1 MPVSVAPGLSAVVE
15 LLSALV
21 SIDSVNPDLVAGG
34 AGEAEMAEFCL
45 GWLGDRGCEVVQ
57 QPTGRPGR
65 DNVVGIV
72 RGSGGGRALM
82 LNAHMDTV
90 GVAGM
95 ECPRDPRV
103 VDGRL
108 YGRGALDTKGGL
120 AAFML
125 AAASVADAGL
135 RGDVILTAVV
145 DEEFASIGTEA
156 SLRDWRAD
164 GALVAEPTALDLATC
179 HKGFVWLEVETEG
192 VAAHGSR
199 PEDGIDAIVKMG
211 PVLAGVDALA
221 ARRGWPAGP
230 RHPLLG
236 TGSIHASLI
245 SGGQELSSYP
255 GFCRLALERRTIPHE
270 GSDDAMAEIQAL
282 LDQIQG
288 GHPSFRATAHVT
300 FARDPL
306 PNADDAD
313 ITRGCMPPH
322 PV

>member
-1 MPVSVAPGLSAVVE
+1 
-15 LLSALV
+15 
-21 SIDSVNPDLVAGG
+21 
-34 AGEAEMAEFCL
+34 MAEFCFR
-45 GWLGDRGCEVVQ
+45 WLGDRGCEVVR

-95 ECPRDPRV
+95 ECPHDPRV

-156 SLRDWRAD
+156 SLRDWQTD

-199 PEDGIDAIVKMG
+199 PEDGIDAIAKMG

-221 ARRGWPAGP
+221 ARLAGGP

-255 GFCRLALERRTIPHE
+255 GSCRLALERRTIRMRPATTRWPRSRRCLTGLKPRCPAPPE
-270 GSDDAMAEIQAL
+270 KCPTAQAR
-282 LDQIQG
+282 
-288 GHPSFRATAHVT
+288 PA
-300 FARDPL
+300 
-306 PNADDAD
+306 
-313 ITRGCMPPH
+313 
-322 PV
+322 